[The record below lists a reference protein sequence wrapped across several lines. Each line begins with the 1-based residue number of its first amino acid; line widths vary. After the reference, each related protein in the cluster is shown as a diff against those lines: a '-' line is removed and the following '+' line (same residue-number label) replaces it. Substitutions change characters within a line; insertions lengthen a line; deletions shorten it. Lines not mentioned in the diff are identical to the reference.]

1 MYKKISDVLF
11 DIADLFESSIPEARL
26 ANDFRGRTWFL
37 KAIDY
42 SKKLILA
49 DLRKIT
55 DSEDLNKEYRT
66 RYKDED
72 PKSRKGL
79 SAVKAE
85 VSMLYSFKKSFVQRY
100 KGRIHFYRDD
110 LSQKGARV
118 MATAGQA
125 HGLFELFKKNLD

>member
-1 MYKKISDVLF
+1 MYKKI
-11 DIADLFESSIPEARL
+11 ADALKDLAKQFEATIPAARL
-26 ANDFRGRTWFL
+26 KNDSAGRTWFL
-37 KAIDY
+37 KAINY
-42 SKKLILA
+42 SKKLILE

-55 DSEDLNKEYRT
+55 DSEDLNKDYRT

-79 SAVKAE
+79 SAIKAE

-100 KGRIHFYRDD
+100 KGRLHFYRDD
-110 LSQKGARV
+110 LSQKGARI
-118 MATAGQA
+118 MATAGQS